1 MNAETLKSL
10 QAPLKQTY
18 KDHPA
23 CAVVTLRAS
32 GETTGSITCVR
43 REGPMSNRVLL
54 LCAAVAL
61 LSVSVGASQISVKSD
76 QEILIQLEHAWVA
89 ALQRNDVKF
98 VDSVLADE
106 FVATYGDGS
115 RGDRKR
121 ELQLVAE
128 FNQQVD
134 KWTVDEFIVKVYR
147 DTAVVWFTQ
156 RLVGPVQG
164 KPTEITTRYMDVFVM
179 RDGRW
184 QCVGSQSTRVT
195 QK

>member
-1 MNAETLKSL
+1 MQRMRSR
-10 QAPLKQTY
+10 
-18 KDHPA
+18 
-23 CAVVTLRAS
+23 LRFL
-32 GETTGSITCVR
+32 
-43 REGPMSNRVLL
+43 VLL
-54 LCAAVAL
+54 AL
-61 LSVSVGASQISVKSD
+61 LFPLPLHAQTVKSD
-76 QEILIQLEHAWVA
+76 QETLIQLERDWVA

-98 VDSVLADE
+98 VDSVLAEE

-121 ELQLVAE
+121 ELELVAE

-134 KWTVDEFIVKVYR
+134 KWTVDEFSVKIFR

-156 RLVGPVQG
+156 RMVGPVQG

-179 RDGRW
+179 RDGKW
-184 QCVGSQSTRVT
+184 LCVASQSTRVT